1 MNDDLF
7 ADGVTV
13 IDSVASMNSIA
24 SRQGNGISPMPP
36 SYKNGSGSEGF
47 VTKSDIAKSLV
58 SVLSTKKEDLPM
70 LMNDEDEI
78 VREIAKARLSG
89 DIRLQGD

>member
-7 ADGVTV
+7 ADGAIAINTL
-13 IDSVASMNSIA
+13 AGTNSIA
-24 SRQGNGISPMPP
+24 SRQNDNLSHMSL
-36 SYKNGSGSEGF
+36 SYKDGSGGGGF
-47 VTKSDIAKSLV
+47 VTRSDIAKSLV
-58 SVLSTKKEDLPM
+58 SVLSAKKEDLPM

-78 VREIAKARLSG
+78 VKEIAKARLSG